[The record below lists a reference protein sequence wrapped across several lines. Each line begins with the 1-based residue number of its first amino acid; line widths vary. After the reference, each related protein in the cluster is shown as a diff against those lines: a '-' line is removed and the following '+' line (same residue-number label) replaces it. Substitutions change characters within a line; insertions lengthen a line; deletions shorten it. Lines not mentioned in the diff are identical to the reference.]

1 MLVSQADEKTFLR
14 IVGIS
19 IRRFFD
25 PIFAPLRQ
33 HKIDIFKWQEYC
45 VKNGYD
51 PESNESLEEF
61 NLRYYK
67 QGKTLNQILE
77 KYF

>member
-1 MLVSQADEKTFLR
+1 MLVTQADEKTFLR
-14 IVGIS
+14 ITGVS

-25 PIFAPLRQ
+25 PLFAPFRQ
-33 HKIDIFKWQEYC
+33 HKFDVLKWQEYC
-45 VKNGYD
+45 IKNGYD

-61 NLRYYK
+61 NIRYYK
-67 QGKTLNQILE
+67 QGETLNKILV